1 MIRFTAQSVT
11 IDAAAGDQP
20 SRQISGI
27 AVPYNQTATV
37 LGGRQVR
44 ILPGAL
50 PTDGPAPRLLAE
62 HDTDRVVGIV
72 TERASTDAG
81 MLFTAKIAKTQA
93 GDELLELLQMGAYDS
108 VSVGLAPVKAV
119 HADDGVLEVHAADWE
134 ELSIVYQPAFS
145 AAKITQ
151 IAAASEAA
159 DEPHNPEPSEEETPM
174 SDIEQPAEHIAA
186 AAETPTA
193 PIHAMPAKFTRG
205 LPSVGEYITA
215 MREGGHR
222 WAQINDNISQAIRAA
237 TGDVVVSDAAGLVP
251 TPVVQ
256 PVYDDINPLRPIVSA
271 LGARSMPE
279 AGSTFLRPKIA
290 THADVAV
297 FSTELGSVTTGDFDL
312 ANVTFTKKTFAGT
325 LKLSEQVIDWSTPS
339 MLDAAVTDLAGQYA
353 LATEDYVVDQ
363 LAAAI
368 TNSQEVIVSDFT
380 DAAEVIADLYTA
392 AAAIAT
398 VGNYAPNVVI
408 ASPTMWAKLGGL
420 TDLQGRPVFPQV
432 NTITGLGTLPQGL
445 AGYNGN
451 PLGVQLIVSNQV
463 GTQAVGNKTA
473 TEYLWLMNSRA
484 VECYENYKGFI
495 RSDLV
500 ANLGV
505 QVTVRGYFAAE
516 VMQVGAIRI
525 LGPDATF

>member
-11 IDAAAGDQP
+11 IDAAAGEQP
-20 SRQISGI
+20 SRSISGI

-62 HDTDRVVGIV
+62 HDTDRVIGIV

-108 VSVGLAPVKAV
+108 VSVGLAPVKADY
-119 HADDGVLEVHAADWE
+119 ADDGVLEVHAADWQ
-134 ELSIVYQPAFS
+134 ELSVVYQPAFS

-151 IAAASEAA
+151 IAAATEAA
-159 DEPHNPEPSEEETPM
+159 DEPTPEPSEEETPM
-174 SDIEQPAEHIAA
+174 PDIEQPAEAIAA

-193 PIHAMPAKFTRG
+193 PIHALPRSFTRG
-205 LPSVGEYITA
+205 LPSVGEYIAA

-222 WAQINDNISQAIRAA
+222 WHQLNDNMAQAIRAA

-256 PVYDDINPLRPIVSA
+256 PYYDDINPLRPIITA

-279 AGSTFLRPKIA
+279 AGSTFLRPYIA
-290 THADVAV
+290 THADVGVQSSELAAV
-297 FSTELGSVTTGDFDL
+297 STGDFDL
-312 ANVTFTKKTFAGT
+312 LNKTFTKKTFSGT
-325 LKLSEQVIDWSTPS
+325 CKLSEQVIDWSTPS
-339 MLDAAVTDLAGQYA
+339 MLDAVVRDLAGQYA

-363 LAAAI
+363 MAAAV
-368 TNSQEVIVSDFT
+368 TNTQEVIISDFT
-380 DAAEVIADLYTA
+380 DAQEVIRDLYLA

-398 VGNYAPNVVI
+398 VGNYPPNAIVC
-408 ASPTMWAKLGGL
+408 SPAMWAKLGGL
-420 TDLQGRPVFPQV
+420 TDSSKQPVFPQV
-432 NTITGLGTLPQGL
+432 NTITGLGTLPQGIS
-445 AGYNGN
+445 GYNGN
-451 PLGVQLIVSNQV
+451 PMGVQLVVSNQV
-463 GTQAVGNKTA
+463 GTQAIGNKTA
-473 TEYLWLMNSRA
+473 TEYAWLINTRGIE
-484 VECYENYKGFI
+484 VYENYKGFI
-495 RSDLV
+495 RSELV

-505 QVTVRGYFAAE
+505 QVTVRGYIAAE
-516 VMQVGAIRI
+516 VLDVNMIRI